1 MAALF
6 PRGSL
11 PDTPQDDKKKEKKR
25 KVVADEV
32 LFGTHKSKGD
42 EAPQKKS
49 KETEALDMISQGA
62 VKAGS
67 KGRPAKLVKVQFASY
82 HSEMSAL
89 GVVRSASAKNA
100 LVSLPGNLVGHVDLV
115 NGDSAGLILKAGAV
129 VRCAVLRTSRAG
141 AAPGAARGAKRV
153 ELTAQPRSVQRGVR
167 LEDLAKGRVTALCG
181 AVTSAEARGYVVDV
195 GVAGAT
201 GFLKRGDCDGEL
213 AAGALVECRVLK
225 VDAESGVVALARDG
239 AVADAANGGNA
250 KKWTLQALC
259 VGQRVA
265 ATVARKL
272 PNGVTVTFCD
282 GMLAGCVDRDHLD
295 GLLGDDAYAA
305 DDRFAPGSRLE
316 CRVLLVDRS
325 AKVVRLTCVP
335 HLVSLGGAA
344 VDGGELA
351 LPAVGSFAR
360 RAVVRRVDPRVGAV
374 LAFDHGDTE
383 IGAFVHVSRWPGA
396 AEKKAKKKKAGDD
409 DGDSSDDEEDRLEVG
424 AEVDCRVVGAA
435 PLEGWALCS
444 MVKQSMDPEVPLGKD
459 ELEAGA
465 LLKATVL
472 AVKSWG
478 VEARLSET
486 LTGSLTNMHVAESGG
501 VDPRKHAKKGDV
513 IDVRVLRV
521 EARRVELTAKRSLVK
536 DAGAKLASYA
546 DAKQRVGGSFVGF
559 VTGADATRGLTVT
572 FYANVHGRVSPE
584 SLRARG
590 VSDAAEAFPLGT
602 CVTVAVRGVVAKTR
616 ADGTSKPRLLLALS
630 DDDAASSAAAA
641 ADVAP
646 GQRFD
651 AARVT
656 ELVVTKPKKKRA
668 AGAAGAPAATVAAG
682 LCRVARPD
690 GSSFLAKLPAAL
702 ACDHGALAGDV
713 LRRLGAGDKP
723 TFPCVVVEG
732 PGGGAVAKIAAAPAI
747 LAAASGGDF
756 PTAAEDLALNTIYV
770 GAVTAVKP
778 YGAFVAFGGGL
789 RGLVPRSLVAD
800 KFIASVEE
808 CFAVGDV
815 VRCCVDKIEDD
826 GKILLR
832 TRGVP
837 RDGAGAFGASLFE
850 AAAAIVDA
858 GAPPFYAGVALGASY
873 DALVEAVDADGRVA
887 CNVDGTPC
895 LAPVAHALSCAKGD
909 VVKVR
914 CLAVDGRAKRVLC
927 SMLPEVVKPGRGK
940 KRKEGLKAL
949 AAGAAVDAAD
959 ALDAQAFPP
968 PGAGAALALDRAT
981 GALVITSV
989 GDFHR
994 RGEAVPAAVEGFVV
1008 ARPGAAEPRFS
1019 GNPFGH
1025 LAVVHAAVDAHAED
1039 QPRHRRGSIAVD
1051 PDAGDEERARRPAG
1065 KKHLPATDVAALEV
1079 GDAVHGRVIKV
1090 SAEAI
1095 ALSVRV
1101 EGGEDARVRCQLHA
1115 SDCFVKSVAR
1125 VSDAPEAMTEPSST
1139 LGAAHPFHDVRQGAV
1154 LHCVLLAKRQDKG
1167 LTLLDLGLGKR
1178 CARKGRG
1185 ADDVA
1190 AYLAHA
1196 GASGACLPA
1205 GDADAQVCV
1214 ALAPALKA
1222 RMALADLAQAA
1233 YEAATAGA
1241 DEPPAFYDAAAKAA
1255 GAAALEAARSAAR
1268 VDVAAAPGSKHAV
1281 TSWLDG
1287 AGAPR
1292 ALAPGD
1298 VVVAVAVEGLAPRRG
1313 RKQLGELDAAF
1324 SLPGSVD
1331 GVCAATELADAGAW
1345 TDRPRGP
1352 APGAVVRCVVLE
1364 IVKGTAHVSLRPS
1377 RLARASTAPDAKP
1390 KVGDVRPGFV
1400 VGADKKAGV
1409 FVELARNVV
1418 GRVLLKDLADSYVA
1432 DVPGTFPVGRLVAPV
1447 VTRVADDGK
1456 LDLSLRP
1463 SAIDKEGAVVASID
1477 VGDVLTGL
1485 VTRVEAYGVFVKL
1498 DDAPRDAASGL
1509 AHKSQLSDDFVKD
1522 VATLFAKGDRV
1533 KAKVLKIDE
1542 PAEPGGRRKLSL
1554 GLKPS
1559 YFDGDDAAMADA
1571 SDDDDSDGDD
1581 DALARADALLADD
1594 SDDDDDAMEE
1604 DDEEDEDDDEE
1615 EDEEGDD
1622 AGGLVEDEAEESDDD
1637 GSGDDESDD
1646 DLDDDEEEDDE
1657 EAAGALRWEED
1668 APAAPSRK
1676 KAKKADKSEA
1686 ALDDEADAAESALLA
1701 DAGPRTAEDYERLLV
1716 TEWNAAATWIAYAKL
1731 LVKESDATGAR
1742 GVLERAL
1749 KKIGYREEAQRLE
1762 AWAALLAHE
1771 RDHGDAKSLSAVV
1784 DRATKNADPTRVL
1797 LKLAALHEE
1806 TSNYDAADAAY
1817 ARAEKRSRRQ
1827 GATPDD
1833 VWLAHCRS
1841 RLLAGAADDARAVLD
1856 RAVQACADGGPK
1868 AEASL
1873 LAKFACLELDVG
1885 SADRGRTLF
1894 DTTLAKWPKRADL
1907 WQLYVAK
1914 SLKAGDV
1921 AHARAIQ
1928 MRLAGVNLPPK
1939 AMRQALK
1946 RFAAFEEA
1954 HGDAASAD
1962 AVKDLARAYVQKQQA
1977 AMDEDD

>member
-115 NGDSAGLILKAGAV
+115 SGDSAGLTLKAGAV
-129 VRCAVLRTSRAG
+129 VRCA
-141 AAPGAARGAKRV
+141 
-153 ELTAQPRSVQRGVR
+153 RGVR
-167 LEDLAKGRVTALCG
+167 LEDLAKGRVAALCG

-272 PNGVTVTFCD
+272 PNGVTVTFCE

-396 AEKKAKKKKAGDD
+396 AEKKAKKKKAGDGD
-409 DGDSSDDEEDRLEVG
+409 DGSSDDDEDRLEVG

-656 ELVVTKPKKKRA
+656 ELVVTKPRKNARGGGRGGARGDGGRGPLPRRA
-668 AGAAGAPAATVAAG
+668 PG
-682 LCRVARPD
+682 

-732 PGGGAVAKIAAAPAI
+732 PGGGAVAKIASAPAI

-895 LAPVAHALSCAKGD
+895 LAPAAHALACAKGD

-914 CLAVDGRAKRVLC
+914 CLSVDGRAKRVLC

-981 GALVITSV
+981 GALVIASV

-1008 ARPGAAEPRFS
+1008 ARPGAAEPRFGGS
-1019 GNPFGH
+1019 PFGH

-1065 KKHLPATDVAALEV
+1065 KKHLPATDVAALEF

-1115 SDCFVKSVAR
+1115 SDCFVASVAR

-1167 LTLLDLGLGKR
+1167 LTLLDLGLGKK

-1190 AYLAHA
+1190 AYLAQA

-1205 GDADAQVCV
+1205 GDADA
-1214 ALAPALKA
+1214 
-1222 RMALADLAQAA
+1222 
-1233 YEAATAGA
+1233 
-1241 DEPPAFYDAAAKAA
+1241 
-1255 GAAALEAARSAAR
+1255 
-1268 VDVAAAPGSKHAV
+1268 
-1281 TSWLDG
+1281 
-1287 AGAPR
+1287 
-1292 ALAPGD
+1292 
-1298 VVVAVAVEGLAPRRG
+1298 
-1313 RKQLGELDAAF
+1313 QLGELDAAF

-1345 TDRPRGP
+1345 SDRPRGP

-1364 IVKGTAHVSLRPS
+1364 MVKGTAHVSLRPS

-1522 VATLFAKGDRV
+1522 VNTLFAKGDRV

-1604 DDEEDEDDDEE
+1604 DDDEE
-1615 EDEEGDD
+1615 EDSDEEEGDD
-1622 AGGLVEDEAEESDDD
+1622 VGGLVEDEAEESGDD

-1646 DLDDDEEEDDE
+1646 DLDDDDEEDEEEE
-1657 EAAGALRWEED
+1657 AGALRWEED

-1676 KAKKADKSEA
+1676 KAKKAEQSEA

-1701 DAGPRTAEDYERLLV
+1701 DADPRTAEDYERLLV

-1731 LVKESDATGAR
+1731 LVRESDATGAR

-1771 RDHGDAKSLSAVV
+1771 RDHGDAKSLGAAV

>member
-115 NGDSAGLILKAGAV
+115 SGDSAGLTLKAGAV

-141 AAPGAARGAKRV
+141 AAPGAARSV

-167 LEDLAKGRVTALCG
+167 LEDLAKGRVAALCG

-282 GMLAGCVDRDHLD
+282 GMLAGCV
-295 GLLGDDAYAA
+295 
-305 DDRFAPGSRLE
+305 
-316 CRVLLVDRS
+316 
-325 AKVVRLTCVP
+325 VRLTCVP

-351 LPAVGSFAR
+351 LPAVGSFER

-396 AEKKAKKKKAGDD
+396 AEKKAKKKKAGDGD
-409 DGDSSDDEEDRLEVG
+409 DGSSDDDEDRLEVG

-584 SLRARG
+584 SLRERG
-590 VSDAAEAFPLGT
+590 VSDAAEAFPSAPASRWP
-602 CVTVAVRGVVAKTR
+602 C
-616 ADGTSKPRLLLALS
+616 
-630 DDDAASSAAAA
+630 AASSPRRGPTARRSAAAPRA
-641 ADVAP
+641 QRRRRPASSRRDADVAP

-887 CNVDGTPC
+887 CNV
-895 LAPVAHALSCAKGD
+895 
-909 VVKVR
+909 
-914 CLAVDGRAKRVLC
+914 
-927 SMLPEVVKPGRGK
+927 VKPGRGK

-981 GALVITSV
+981 GALVIASV

-994 RGEAVPAAVEGFVV
+994 RGEAVPAAVEGFV
-1008 ARPGAAEPRFS
+1008 
-1019 GNPFGH
+1019 
-1025 LAVVHAAVDAHAED
+1025 
-1039 QPRHRRGSIAVD
+1039 PRHRRGSIAVD

-1115 SDCFVKSVAR
+1115 SDCFVASVAR

-1167 LTLLDLGLGKR
+1167 LTLLDLGLGKK

-1190 AYLAHA
+1190 AYLAQA

-1205 GDADAQVCV
+1205 GDADAQ
-1214 ALAPALKA
+1214 
-1222 RMALADLAQAA
+1222 M
-1233 YEAATAGA
+1233 
-1241 DEPPAFYDAAAKAA
+1241 
-1255 GAAALEAARSAAR
+1255 
-1268 VDVAAAPGSKHAV
+1268 
-1281 TSWLDG
+1281 
-1287 AGAPR
+1287 
-1292 ALAPGD
+1292 
-1298 VVVAVAVEGLAPRRG
+1298 
-1313 RKQLGELDAAF
+1313 
-1324 SLPGSVD
+1324 
-1331 GVCAATELADAGAW
+1331 
-1345 TDRPRGP
+1345 
-1352 APGAVVRCVVLE
+1352 
-1364 IVKGTAHVSLRPS
+1364 VKGTAHVSLRPS

-1559 YFDGDDAAMADA
+1559 YFDGDDAAMAA

-1594 SDDDDDAMEE
+1594 SGDDDDAMEE
-1604 DDEEDEDDDEE
+1604 DDDDEE
-1615 EDEEGDD
+1615 DSDEEEGDD
-1622 AGGLVEDEAEESDDD
+1622 VGGLVEDEAEESGDD
-1637 GSGDDESDD
+1637 DDESDD
-1646 DLDDDEEEDDE
+1646 DLDEEEE
-1657 EAAGALRWEED
+1657 EEEEEEAGALRWEED

-1676 KAKKADKSEA
+1676 KAKKAETSEA
-1686 ALDDEADAAESALLA
+1686 ALVDEADAAESALLA

-1731 LVKESDATGAR
+1731 LVTESDATGAR

-1771 RDHGDAKSLSAVV
+1771 RDHGDAKSLSAAV

-1833 VWLAHCRS
+1833 
-1841 RLLAGAADDARAVLD
+1841 
-1856 RAVQACADGGPK
+1856 ACADGGPK

-1939 AMRQALK
+1939 AMRAALK

>member
-89 GVVRSASAKNA
+89 GVVRSAAAKNA

-115 NGDSAGLILKAGAV
+115 SGDSAGLTLKAGAV

-141 AAPGAARGAKRV
+141 AAPGAARGTKRV

-167 LEDLAKGRVTALCG
+167 LEDLAKGRVAALCG
-181 AVTSAEARGYVVDV
+181 AVTSAEARGYV
-195 GVAGAT
+195 
-201 GFLKRGDCDGEL
+201 
-213 AAGALVECRVLK
+213 

-272 PNGVTVTFCD
+272 PNGVTVTFCE

-396 AEKKAKKKKAGDD
+396 AEKKAKKKKAGDGD
-409 DGDSSDDEEDRLEVG
+409 DGSSDDDEDRLEVG

-572 FYANVHGRVSPE
+572 FYANVHGR
-584 SLRARG
+584 
-590 VSDAAEAFPLGT
+590 
-602 CVTVAVRGVVAKTR
+602 
-616 ADGTSKPRLLLALS
+616 
-630 DDDAASSAAAA
+630 
-641 ADVAP
+641 
-646 GQRFD
+646 RFD

-682 LCRVARPD
+682 LCRAAARRVAARGCPRR
-690 GSSFLAKLPAAL
+690 SPATTGPSPAT
-702 ACDHGALAGDV
+702 CSGASAPATSPRF
-713 LRRLGAGDKP
+713 LRRRR
-723 TFPCVVVEG
+723 G
-732 PGGGAVAKIAAAPAI
+732 PGGGAAAKIAPAPRDRRRGRR
-747 LAAASGGDF
+747 L

-808 CFAVGDV
+808 CLAVGDV

-850 AAAAIVDA
+850 AAAAI
-858 GAPPFYAGVALGASY
+858 
-873 DALVEAVDADGRVA
+873 AVDADGRVA

-895 LAPVAHALSCAKGD
+895 LAPAAHALACAKGD

-914 CLAVDGRAKRVLC
+914 CLSVDGRAKRVLC

-959 ALDAQAFPP
+959 ALDAAAFPP

-981 GALVITSV
+981 GALVIASV

-1008 ARPGAAEPRFS
+1008 ARPGAAEPRFGAS
-1019 GNPFGH
+1019 PFGH

-1115 SDCFVKSVAR
+1115 SDCFVASVAR

-1167 LTLLDLGLGKR
+1167 LTLLDLGLGKK

-1190 AYLAHA
+1190 AYLAQA

-1205 GDADAQVCV
+1205 GDADAQ
-1214 ALAPALKA
+1214 
-1222 RMALADLAQAA
+1222 
-1233 YEAATAGA
+1233 
-1241 DEPPAFYDAAAKAA
+1241 AA
-1255 GAAALEAARSAAR
+1255 GAAASRPR
-1268 VDVAAAPGSKHAV
+1268 
-1281 TSWLDG
+1281 
-1287 AGAPR
+1287 GAPR
-1292 ALAPGD
+1292 ASTSPPRRAASTRWRRGSAAPG
-1298 VVVAVAVEGLAPRRG
+1298 AEGARRATSSSPSPSRASRRAG
-1313 RKQLGELDAAF
+1313 AASSSASSTRPF
-1324 SLPGSVD
+1324 PAGLRRRRLRGD
-1331 GVCAATELADAGAW
+1331 ELADAG
-1345 TDRPRGP
+1345 PGP
-1352 APGAVVRCVVLE
+1352 TGPLAGPGAVVRCVVLE
-1364 IVKGTAHVSLRPS
+1364 MVKGTAHVSLRPS

-1594 SDDDDDAMEE
+1594 SGDDDDAMEE
-1604 DDEEDEDDDEE
+1604 DDDDEE
-1615 EDEEGDD
+1615 DSDEEEGDD
-1622 AGGLVEDEAEESDDD
+1622 VGGLVEDEAEESGDD

-1646 DLDDDEEEDDE
+1646 DLDDDDEEDEEDE
-1657 EAAGALRWEED
+1657 AGALRWEED

-1676 KAKKADKSEA
+1676 KAKKAEQSEA

-1701 DAGPRTAEDYERLLV
+1701 DADPRTAEDYERLLV

-1731 LVKESDATGAR
+1731 LVRESDATGAR

-1771 RDHGDAKSLSAVV
+1771 RDHGDAKSLGAAV

-1907 WQLYVAK
+1907 WQLDVAK

-1954 HGDAASAD
+1954 DGDAASAD